1 MTDVNIRKKKVD
13 IGVRAKLVVAEYKKH
28 KNFNQNTLDRFYKD
42 CGVFLS
48 SIVKHMLEKSPI
60 RRQIVR
66 CASSL
71 DPTIISNKDA
81 QESCKLKFSA
91 LCEKLAQLQRIP
103 ASLADRAN
111 EEYKKFWNEVV
122 PRHSQEF
129 LDFNIYSER
138 LDSFLQLLLSGNKN
152 YDNLW
157 LICKIIFILFHGQAH
172 IERGFKNNKD
182 FEKDNQ
188 GELSLVSLRV
198 IHEHMATNSVDSFSI
213 PFTQEM
219 VKSVKAARS
228 RYEVYL
234 NKQAQAKTVNTKEL
248 KRKIICDEIVAVR
261 QKKACYEEC
270 IKRNALDAD
279 KISNKAEEKH
289 DFSLLS
295 QANDLRRANLE
306 KQKLIIDLEKM
317 EAELIGRR
325 DSIV

>member
-1 MTDVNIRKKKVD
+1 MKYCLTLAKSKQPKGKRYDCLVAALKDPLIRAKFKLVEYIAAKLNSFLRGFQTDQPMVPFLFHILKDIVDTILQMYVLKDVRSKNDTLQKLLNLDVTDVNIRKKKTD
-13 IGVRAKLVVAEYKKH
+13 IGVGAKLVVAEYKKH

-48 SIVKHMLEKSPI
+48 SIVKHILEKIPI

-81 QESCKLKFSA
+81 QESCKLKFST
-91 LCEKLAQLQRIP
+91 LYEKLAQLQRIP

-111 EEYKKFWNEVV
+111 EEYKKFLDEVV
-122 PRHSQEF
+122 PRHSQNF
-129 LDFNIYSER
+129 LDFNIKSER
-138 LDSFLQLLLSGNKN
+138 LGSFLHLLSPGNKN

-157 LICKIIFILFHGQAH
+157 LICQIIFILFHGPAH

-213 PFTQEM
+213 PFTQKM
-219 VKSVKAARS
+219 VK
-228 RYEVYL
+228 
-234 NKQAQAKTVNTKEL
+234 
-248 KRKIICDEIVAVR
+248 C
-261 QKKACYEEC
+261 
-270 IKRNALDAD
+270 
-279 KISNKAEEKH
+279 
-289 DFSLLS
+289 
-295 QANDLRRANLE
+295 
-306 KQKLIIDLEKM
+306 
-317 EAELIGRR
+317 
-325 DSIV
+325 